1 MEKSIWDS
9 RVYRAVYNSYQ
20 ELKALEEAPVSQKG
34 AKAMEQAMRKFQKAC
49 EAYLEKREGAKTE
62 SGKERFEEIETLY
75 KESMDKGYLLEM
87 GQDAIDNREYD
98 GMTWEDARLR
108 KMDRQAMDRLETV
121 IQEKRKEMAE
131 LEGQEISLE
140 TAMKMTKANH
150 DLMESCREYQERE
163 SRVKL
168 GGEKP
173 KQIQEVLEG
182 LEKRNLDSLR
192 DVKKLREYE
201 GKTWQE
207 VKEVPIPRLE
217 ASGKEDKAGAN
228 SSIRLKLEKE
238 GKKGFFTEAKEGY
251 TDIGKVFDQYIKHV
265 QDPVLKDKLLEN
277 RQVMVDFMEGKTISD
292 VISGD
297 GLRLSRGIEIARQQ
311 FTGDKEKLKKDGKLM
326 RCFGEML
333 IECKQMSMADGNV
346 EIEQGDKVTLRNVAT
361 SRMADLLGIER
372 LIAHSEIVEVKVG
385 DRVVK
390 GSFMDFAEGYDA
402 NSTDIDV
409 VQKLK
414 EVQAWDSPEML
425 RDTHDLEIFDLICGQ
440 NDRHGGNAFYKVGEM
455 GPDGTRPAIGIMG
468 IDNDLSFGT
477 KVGLDKDGKLESVGR
492 TEATQYINFISED
505 LADKIMSLNREK
517 LEYAVGDIITK
528 EQLDA
533 LELRTEKMKELIQTQ
548 MFKVKEDGWNLD
560 QYSKD
565 DPSPE
570 AQRYRKAAESAKYRV
585 NPAGKYPW
593 SVNMAGAGM
602 HTAENSRKKVEDEKK
617 AYQDSLEGI
626 EGMFDEAEKDA
637 AVQYEQDKVEYAQRM
652 KEEQKKEDQRERRGY
667 MTQME
672 GAKNL
677 FESAEKERAGSD
689 GKEKTD
695 KEKQAKE
702 NADKKKK
709 DWTFASKASQKERKT
724 DISISSRKR
733 IVR

>member
-1 MEKSIWDS
+1 MEKSFRDS

-34 AKAMEQAMRKFQKAC
+34 AKAMEQAMRNFQKAC
-49 EAYLEKREGAKTE
+49 EAYLEKREGARTE
-62 SGKERFEEIETLY
+62 RGQERFREIEKLY

-87 GQDAIDNREYD
+87 SQEAVDNREYD
-98 GMTWEDARLR
+98 GMAWEDARQRRL
-108 KMDRQAMDRLETV
+108 DQQAMNRLETV
-121 IQEKRKEMAE
+121 IREKRKEMEE

-140 TAMKMTKANH
+140 TAIKMTKASH
-150 DLMESCREYQERE
+150 DLMESCREYQERQ
-163 SRVKL
+163 SRVQL

-173 KQIQEVLEG
+173 KQIQEVLES
-182 LEKRNLDSLR
+182 LEKRNLDGLR

-207 VKEVPIPRLE
+207 VKEVPMPRLE

-228 SSIRLKLEKE
+228 SSIRLKLEKD

-251 TDIGKVFDQYIKHV
+251 EDIGKVFDQYIKNV
-265 QDPVLKDKLLEN
+265 QDSALKDKLLES
-277 RQVMVDFMEGKTISD
+277 RQIIVDSMKGKDIGQ
-292 VISGD
+292 VVAD
-297 GLRLSRGIEIARQQ
+297 GAKLSAAIEYARKQ
-311 FTGDKEKLKKDGKLM
+311 FTGDKENLKKDGKLM
-326 RCFGEML
+326 RCIGEMY
-333 IECKQMSMADGNV
+333 IECKHMSMATANV
-346 EIEQGDKVTLRNVAT
+346 EIGQGDKVTLRNVAT

-390 GSFMDFAEGYDA
+390 GSFMDFAEGCDA
-402 NSTDIDV
+402 NSADIDV

-414 EVQAWDSPEML
+414 EVQTWDSPEML
-425 RDTHDLEIFDLICGQ
+425 RDTHDIEIFDLICGQ

-455 GPDGTRPAIGIMG
+455 GPDGTRPALGIMG

-477 KVGLDKDGKLESVGR
+477 KVRMDENGRLLSSGK
-492 TEATQYINFISED
+492 TEETEYINFISED
-505 LADKIMSLNREK
+505 LADKIMALNREK
-517 LEYAVGDIITK
+517 LEYAVGDIISK

-548 MFKVKEDGWNLD
+548 MYKVKEDGWNLD

-570 AQRYRKAAESAKYRV
+570 AQRYIKAAEDARYRV
-585 NPAGKYPW
+585 NPKGKYPW
-593 SVNMAGAGM
+593 SMNMAGAGK
-602 HTAENSRKKVEDEKK
+602 HFSELTRKELEAEKN
-617 AYQDSLEGI
+617 AYQERLEGI

-637 AVQYEQDKVEYAQRM
+637 AVQYEQDKVDYAQRM
-652 KEEQKKEDQRERRGY
+652 REEQKKEDQRERRDY
-667 MTQME
+667 MTRME
-672 GAKNL
+672 GAKNM
-677 FESAEKERAGSD
+677 FESAEKEMADSG
-689 GKEKTD
+689 GKGKT
-695 KEKQAKE
+695 EQENQAKK